1 MTVAL
6 SGQNIVVSGAGAVHT
21 WADVV
26 ALGSTRMTTVAQAN
40 GKTLYRW
47 TGILTVQDTATL
59 NIYDQVI
66 EIVESSSFTLGV
78 FCCANSGIINFG
90 QLATV
95 GSSQVAQNGCE
106 ILVTINSF
114 AYGSGAD
121 TSAIAYSRTNESS
134 TTGRINFY
142 GSRLSFSANGFSAIY
157 IYKLY
162 ISNFIES
169 DFFNHTPTVDSPNFG
184 GVGVML
190 VSQPSGTFANSK
202 IKSASLGPNSSPVIS
217 GLKMITPQK
226 AVIVLQAG
234 LNISGVTVVEP
245 TYSYDIYDNSSVYFI
260 DSGVDLT
267 KGAGNANT
275 GTNPLAVNQAS
286 QYLKITS
293 GGSAISNAYVA
304 YSGRTNANVTTPA
317 SGLANFTL
325 NYEETNIPTGTGG
338 AIATPVAVVDYSSY
352 TRVVRSYLHLALTE
366 PVSVNAPL
374 GSSANPYTV
383 SLIGDAGIT
392 QTNTTTV
399 AAYTGISCT
408 TTTVS
413 VSGARTLPEVYDFTK
428 LHWWNNGGVA
438 PSLSVTV
445 ADFGTRSLSF
455 LGTTANAGTKFR
467 DGLRT
472 SSGNITISSPSSLS
486 VPIETTSGTVTL
498 SAAGSY
504 AALRGVI
511 GASAIVVVTGGGTT
525 NLQGW
530 TFESGTQIT
539 RDSGSAT
546 VIVDPA
552 ELSKVTAGTGV
563 TLLLQS
569 TLTLTGFPN
578 GSRVAV
584 SQSGRT
590 QDLVNGQDSPYV
602 FTGPAGGYGVVIS
615 ADGYKDLV
623 FSVDLST
630 SQAIPVS
637 LVLASSSQQV
647 DQALSRFIQF
657 MRVDSRYSVMLTE
670 ALAVSGLR
678 DEAYTVRLG
687 LWSSAEFKSAWNA
700 LIASSS
706 ITDPTSGE
714 VAAWTGYLS
723 QSGYM
728 GISFTSAGGIN

>member
-1 MTVAL
+1 MAVAL

-21 WADVV
+21 WADVA
-26 ALGSTRMTTVAQAN
+26 ALGSTRMTTITQAN

-121 TSAIAYSRTNESS
+121 TSALTYSRTNESS

-169 DFFNHTPTVDSPNFG
+169 DFFNHTPTIDSPEFG
-184 GVGVML
+184 GIGVML
-190 VSQPSGTFANSK
+190 SIQPGGTFASSK
-202 IKSASLGPNSSPVIS
+202 IKSASLGPDSTSIIS
-217 GLKMITPQK
+217 NLKIITPQK
-226 AVIVLQAG
+226 AFIVLAG
-234 LNISGVTVVEP
+234 LNISGITLIEP
-245 TYSYDIYDNSSVYFI
+245 VYSYDIYDNSSVYFI
-260 DSGVDLT
+260 DSAVDLT
-267 KGAGNANT
+267 KGGGNALT

-286 QYLKITS
+286 QYLKIIS
-293 GGSAISNAYVA
+293 GGSAVSNAYVA
-304 YSGRTNANVTTPA
+304 YSGRTNANVTTGA
-317 SGLANFTL
+317 GGLANFTL
-325 NYEETNIPTGTGG
+325 NFQETNIPTGTGG

-352 TRVVRSYLHLALTE
+352 TREVRSYLHLALTE

-374 GSSANPYTV
+374 GSSANPYAV
-383 SLIGDAGIT
+383 SLLPDAGVT
-392 QTNTTTV
+392 QANTTTV

-408 TTTVS
+408 TTTAS
-413 VSGARTLPEVYDFTK
+413 ISGTRTLPEVYDFTK
-428 LHWWNNGGVA
+428 LHWRNNGGVA

-455 LGTTANAGTKFR
+455 SGTTANAGTKFR

-472 SSGNITISSPSSLS
+472 SSGNITISSPSALS

-498 SAAGSY
+498 SATGSY
-504 AALRGVI
+504 AALVGVI
-511 GASAIVVVTGGGTT
+511 GASAIVVVAGGGTT

-539 RDSGSAT
+539 RDSGSAI

-578 GSRVAV
+578 GSRVVV

-590 QDLVNGQDSPYV
+590 QDLVNGQNSPYT

-615 ADGYKDLV
+615 AAGYKDLA
-623 FSVDLST
+623 FSVDLSA

-637 LVLASSSQQV
+637 LVLATSSQQV
-647 DQALSRFIQF
+647 DQALARFIQF
-657 MRVDSRYSVMLTE
+657 MRSDSRYSTMLTE
-670 ALAVSGLR
+670 ALAVSELR
-678 DEAYTVRLG
+678 DEAFTVRLG
-687 LWSSAEFKSAWNA
+687 LWSSTEFKAAWNA

-706 ITDPTSGE
+706 ITDPTSGD
-714 VAAWTGYLS
+714 VANWTGYLS
-723 QSGYM
+723 QAGYT
-728 GISFTSAGGIN
+728 GISFTVAGGID

>member
-1 MTVAL
+1 MAVAL

-21 WADVV
+21 WADVA
-26 ALGSTRMTTVAQAN
+26 ALGSTRMTTITQAN

-121 TSAIAYSRTNESS
+121 TSAISYSRTNESS

-169 DFFNHTPTVDSPNFG
+169 DFFNHTPTIDSPEFG
-184 GVGVML
+184 GIGVML
-190 VSQPSGTFANSK
+190 SIQPGGTFASSK
-202 IKSASLGPNSSPVIS
+202 IKSASLGPDSTSIIS
-217 GLKMITPQK
+217 NLKIITPQK
-226 AVIVLQAG
+226 AFIVLAG
-234 LNISGVTVVEP
+234 LNISGITLIEP
-245 TYSYDIYDNSSVYFI
+245 VYSYDIYDNSSVYFI
-260 DSGVDLT
+260 DSAVDLA
-267 KGAGNANT
+267 KGGGNALT
-275 GTNPLAVNQAS
+275 GTTPLAVNQAS

-293 GGSAISNAYVA
+293 GGSVVSNAYVA
-304 YSGRTNANVTTPA
+304 YSGRTNANVTTGA
-317 SGLANFTL
+317 GGLANFTL
-325 NYEETNIPTGTGG
+325 NFQETNIPTGTGG
-338 AIATPVAVVDYSSY
+338 AIATPVTVVDYSSY
-352 TRVVRSYLHLALTE
+352 TREVRSYLHLALTE
-366 PVSVNAPL
+366 PASVNAPL
-374 GSSANPYTV
+374 GSSANPYAV
-383 SLIGDAGIT
+383 SLLADAGVT
-392 QTNTTTV
+392 QANTTTV

-408 TTTVS
+408 TATAS
-413 VSGARTLPEVYDFTK
+413 ISGTRTLPEVYDFTK
-428 LHWWNNGGVA
+428 LHWRNNGGVA

-455 LGTTANAGTKFR
+455 SGTTANAGTKFR

-498 SAAGSY
+498 SATGSY
-504 AALRGVI
+504 ASSPGTI
-511 GASAIVVVTGGGTT
+511 GSGAIVVVAGGGTT

-539 RDSGSAT
+539 RDSGSAI
-546 VIVDPA
+546 VIVDSA

-578 GSRVAV
+578 GSRVVV

-590 QDLVNGQDSPYV
+590 QDLVNGQNPPYT

-615 ADGYKDLV
+615 AAGFKDLV

-630 SQAIPVS
+630 SQSIPVS
-637 LVLASSSQQV
+637 LVLAASSQQV

-657 MRVDSRYSVMLTE
+657 MRADSRYSTMIAE

-700 LIASSS
+700 LIAHAS

-714 VAAWTGYLS
+714 VAIWTGYLS
-723 QSGYM
+723 QAGYM
-728 GISFTSAGGIN
+728 GISFTVSGGID